1 MAKVEKEKKEQ
12 NNILI
17 GILFILGGIFAIAKS
32 NEYVWMLFHVIEV
45 PLWVLGGL
53 AVLFGIVALIKGI
66 KEKKAKKEQEQQV
79 Q

>member
-1 MAKVEKEKKEQ
+1 MAKQEKKEKKQ

-32 NEYVWMLFHVIEV
+32 NEFVWMLFHVIEV

-53 AVLFGIVALIKGI
+53 AVLFGVVTLVNGI

>member
-1 MAKVEKEKKEQ
+1 MAKQEKKEKKQ

-32 NEYVWMLFHVIEV
+32 NEFVWMLFHVIEV

-53 AVLFGIVALIKGI
+53 AVLFGVVALVKGI
-66 KEKKAKKEQEQQV
+66 KEKKAEKEQEQQV